1 MAQNYLLNTITFLL
15 QYCAQKMFSLTWAL
29 RLPED
34 INSNVVVLLSL
45 GQAITQET
53 KVGHVLPVA
62 AKCPFPIRPALEI
75 EADKVFL
82 FKGRTQ
88 KRKATFRPLFQKVSS
103 SKFENPEKMGQKIDQ
118 ICF

>member
-1 MAQNYLLNTITFLL
+1 
-15 QYCAQKMFSLTWAL
+15 MFNVTWAL

-62 AKCPFPIRPALEI
+62 AKCSFPIRPALEI